1 MKLNDLLREVAW
13 SGFTAIIN
21 MDFMNGVAELLW
33 ADEPD
38 SPVLVSKLRK
48 LGLIEDPVLTPADL
62 QAWSYVRVNEFFE
75 TKKSAKQKLMR
86 LWARVPKSSR
96 SFRHCNLLPTRHPRR
111 DWPNGRI

>member
-1 MKLNDLLREVAW
+1 LLREVAW

-48 LGLIEDPVLTPADL
+48 GGQLLVIKRVKYRLLRFKELIYSHIRPCL
-62 QAWSYVRVNEFFE
+62 QVRGGQYWIFNQ
-75 TKKSAKQKLMR
+75 A
-86 LWARVPKSSR
+86 
-96 SFRHCNLLPTRHPRR
+96 
-111 DWPNGRI
+111 